1 MYLVVF
7 KMLAAYEFTTVT
19 YERFIRFVIHFLC
32 SMFASFVDVIRGT
45 GAAVTNSTHRPKQ
58 TKNGTKILMVS
69 SLAHT
74 T

>member
-19 YERFIRFVIHFLC
+19 YEHFIRFVIHFLC
-32 SMFASFVDVIRGT
+32 SISLLLLMSSASREQQLQK
-45 GAAVTNSTHRPKQ
+45 SSYRPKQ
-58 TKNGTKILMVS
+58 TKNGTKVLMVS